1 MAEADEYGVEL
12 HDFRKRVEELLAAR
26 SLPDGARPSTLDAAL
41 VELQYA
47 ADVLWPRYE
56 ELAAGRRK
64 RKGSTDAR
72 ELPLLRGVYQRM
84 PFAVVLLDKE
94 GVIRRVNFAAGQLF
108 GMRSGYA
115 TGRKLTGSLAHES
128 RAPLRSQLAAVA
140 RGEGDRS
147 LVVHV
152 MGTPEG
158 EGPGGA
164 GALRATLTGLRTPG
178 EPETVVLA
186 AFQPLDDG
194 AAAAAAPGGRTE
206 RRPRPDL
213 AEVSRHAEL
222 LDLVD
227 DVATVLFRS
236 AAAGPQAR
244 LARAAEALHGRFA
257 DWVIA
262 DYVHPGGRALERV
275 AALGPADGD
284 PADAQ
289 LLAAQDPEA
298 VPLIGEAARAGASA
312 LQVRPEDVEALGT
325 LEGGT
330 AVLAMTGATSLLCV
344 PLPLPSGTVRGV
356 LTLLRCGPRR
366 AFELAEAGALDRI
379 SRHVAL
385 ALHVS

>member
-1 MAEADEYGVEL
+1 MAEAEEYGVEL

-41 VELQYA
+41 VELRYA

-64 RKGSTDAR
+64 RKGSSDAR
-72 ELPLLRGVYQRM
+72 ELPLLRGVYQRL
-84 PFAVVLLDKE
+84 PFAVVLLDKD
-94 GVIRRVNFAAGQLF
+94 GVIRRVNFAAAKLF

-115 TGRKLTGSLAHES
+115 TGRTLTGSLAHES
-128 RAPLRSQLAAVA
+128 RAPLRSQLAAVS

-147 LVVHV
+147 LVVHA

-158 EGPGGA
+158 QGPGGA

-178 EPETVVLA
+178 EPEAVVMA
-186 AFQPLDDG
+186 AFLPLDDG
-194 AAAAAAPGGRTE
+194 AAAAAAQGGRTE

-213 AEVSRHAEL
+213 AEVSRHAEQ

-227 DVATVLFRS
+227 DVATVLLRA

-262 DYVHPGGRALERV
+262 DYVTPGGRTLERV
-275 AALGPADGD
+275 TVLGT
-284 PADAQ
+284 ADADTAP
-289 LLAAQDPEA
+289 LAAQDPET
-298 VPLIGEAARAGASA
+298 VPLIAEAARAGASA
-312 LQVRPEDVEALGT
+312 LQVRPEDVDALGRIAD
-325 LEGGT
+325 GT
-330 AVLAMTGATSLLCV
+330 AVLALTGATSLLCV
-344 PLPLPSGTVRGV
+344 PLPLPSGTVRGA

-379 SRHVAL
+379 SRHIAL